1 MIADV
6 PVFSFER
13 LVISLVINPGS
24 YSTILVEVSRVGLSV
39 IKVHKDKEVFLFEEF
54 KISNVY

>member
-13 LVISLVINPGS
+13 LVISLVINPGF